1 MSTTNPAGHV
11 QSAPSL
17 LSTEISDTETGAM
30 LRAFFKLAEHWQLN
44 DSEAR
49 TLLGKPSPRS
59 YSRWRTEGTDTSRI
73 SHDMRQRL
81 SMLMGIHKA
90 LRYIFKDAKRG
101 YAWMRKPNQAF
112 NGQSALQRLLA
123 GEIVDIAAV
132 RFYLDAERGGW

>member
-1 MSTTNPAGHV
+1 MSTTNHAKHV
-11 QSAPSL
+11 RPAPSL

-44 DSEAR
+44 ESEAR
-49 TLLGKPSPRS
+49 ILLGKPSPRS
-59 YSRWRTEGTDTSRI
+59 YSRWKTEGTDTSRI

-90 LRYIFKDAKRG
+90 LRYIFKDAERG
-101 YAWMRKPNQAF
+101 YAWIKKPNEAF
-112 NGQSALQRLLA
+112 NGQSALDRMLA
-123 GEIVDIAAV
+123 GGIVDLEAV